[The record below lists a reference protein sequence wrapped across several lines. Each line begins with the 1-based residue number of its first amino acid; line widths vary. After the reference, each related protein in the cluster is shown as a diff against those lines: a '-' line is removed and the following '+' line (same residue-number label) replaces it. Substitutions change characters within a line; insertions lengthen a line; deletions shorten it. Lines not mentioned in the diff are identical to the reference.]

1 MQTIVGREFQKLN
14 VASLQCRVGLTF
26 TSMLDSQRFWKNW
39 AVRTYIE
46 MDFLIHLPDKVQLW
60 PWMLKTLE
68 QNGTQS
74 SARYWAREEERGGRE
89 EAGGSTWSTVVTPGV
104 QTAPCWKRVPGQ
116 HCQSVW
122 CFLCIVGS
130 FGRNLPWHAQ
140 LLPEQF
146 SHVQNQIHRVTRGKV
161 LLNTF
166 IRIF

>member
-1 MQTIVGREFQKLN
+1 MQTIVGREFQKIN

-74 SARYWAREEERGGRE
+74 SARYRAREEDRGGRE
-89 EAGGSTWSTVVTPGV
+89 EAGGSTWSHRGDPRRPDGAMLEARARAALSVCLVLPRKRSFFASW
-104 QTAPCWKRVPGQ
+104 APLAGTCRGMRSS
-116 HCQSVW
+116 CQS
-122 CFLCIVGS
+122 S
-130 FGRNLPWHAQ
+130 FHMC
-140 LLPEQF
+140 
-146 SHVQNQIHRVTRGKV
+146 QIRYIESLGEK
-161 LLNTF
+161 F
-166 IRIF
+166 Y